1 MFGFLSG
8 VYRFPKSVVTTFS
21 TNIQTSASTTTT
33 FSTAIAVN
41 TTFATTRATTT
52 TFNTSKATS
61 KATTTT
67 FNTSRATAF
76 TVRQP
81 ASGDRFANYSGYA
94 ATATSYTWAQVASSG
109 LLHKLWWQAGFPPNN
124 LVNVT
129 SVSIGTTTYYRGAY
143 RLQAT

>member
-61 KATTTT
+61 RATTTT

-81 ASGDRFANYSGYA
+81 ASGDKFANYSPFEPS
-94 ATATSYTWAQVASSG
+94 ATSYTWGQIASTG
-109 LLHKLWWQAGFPPNN
+109 FLQKLWWGGAITTNN

-143 RLQAT
+143 RLEA

>member
-41 TTFATTRATTT
+41 TTFATTQSTTT
-52 TFNTSKATS
+52 TFNTSKSTS

-67 FNTSRATAF
+67 FNTSRTQAF
-76 TVRQP
+76 TARQP
-81 ASGDRFANYSGYA
+81 ASGDYFANYSLFVPD
-94 ATATSYTWAQVASSG
+94 ATSYTWAEVSASG
-109 LLHKLWWQAGFPPNN
+109 FLQKLWWGTTLPTSN

-129 SVSIGTTTYYRGAY
+129 SISIGTTTYYRGAY
-143 RLQAT
+143 RLEA